1 MLKRLTVL
9 AALITGPAWAGLMV
23 GSPSGG
29 TIPDDVTLPVSSTPV
44 GAVSANAY
52 TGWTNPADTA
62 ADSTSWTSPSTSIR
76 YLLPTNAAYSIAT
89 TADSWRDVEVTT
101 WVRNGCVLLRY
112 AGGVAVYFIHF
123 GDSTN
128 GTLSV
133 GVGSGYEEGGL
144 PHDQQCPKRSAGISL
159 YSNDNLVGT
168 VPGYSKTDTAGDT
181 FTFGCSGWECYAEFN
196 GTQFW
201 RGDPDI
207 RIPMEAGKVALSSPG
222 TSLGFRDT
230 TVDWLPLATIYS
242 IPAASIYDMRDF
254 GFYAIETTGSIT
266 SGSSDLTVAS
276 AAGYVVGDDII
287 VECGTEAGAC
297 ARNTVGVGGLWP
309 AAHYANDAA
318 MDAAV
323 PCTAGSYA
331 YLDDTG
337 KVRRC
342 NVNGANWYAWD
353 STLYYTNYK
362 VPRALSATITA
373 INGNVLTLDTAAS
386 ATATN
391 ARVFRD
397 STPELSMFAD
407 GVGNSAFTPIGEYR
421 FPARVVLQGEIDLS
435 LRSAVSLDTG
445 VTVRGAGLNKA
456 APEFTFF
463 APDGSPGITLTMGYQ
478 ADCVTTTGVYIRNNV
493 GLAGFGLNWTASGLT
508 GNGYPSGVK
517 LELAECS
524 QIVDS
529 GALDSFAAT
538 ITSYCTDCDLIGSYA
553 RITEP
558 QQHYVGWQIQQADS
572 SGGTITDGEVDSDYI
587 ISGFEIFRSDGTDII
602 GAVGRNAA
610 LASNSSGGGWLMDE
624 LDLTIEANSKAASQ
638 TWWSVNQPVVNIN
651 SNIQPPNPA
660 MEEGGTIR
668 NPTIVNN
675 YLNVSNELMTA
686 IVVNVDNPN
695 ITIEGT
701 YPSCVSP
708 VGLITYPA
716 ANGSVG
722 MGINSDGQN
731 TVITGIRL
739 DGSNLNA
746 TWGDVRLQ
754 SGSSITDSVADNVT
768 GGGTE
773 TDVIT
778 NSAYEALCP

>member
-1 MLKRLTVL
+1 MRRWPVLL
-9 AALITGPAWAGLMV
+9 AALVVAGPAIARLGLGGTTGPTT
-23 GSPSGG
+23 PN
-29 TIPDDVTLPVSSTPV
+29 DVTLPVSSTPV
-44 GAVSANAY
+44 GAVGADAY
-52 TGWTNPADTA
+52 TGWTNPAGTA
-62 ADSTSWTSPSTSIR
+62 ADDTSWTSPSTSIR
-76 YLLPTNAAYSIAT
+76 YLKPTDAAYSIAT

-123 GDSTN
+123 GDSAN

-159 YSNDNLVGT
+159 YENSDLVGT

-196 GTQFW
+196 GTEFW

-207 RIPMEAGKVALSSPG
+207 RIPMEAGKVALSSPSTG
-222 TSLGFRDT
+222 FGFRNT
-230 TVDWLPLATIYS
+230 TVDWLPLQPTHS
-242 IPAASIYDMRDF
+242 IPSASIFDMRDF
-254 GFYAIETTGSIT
+254 GFYAVETTGSIT
-266 SGSSDLTVAS
+266 SGSDELTVAS
-276 AAGYVVGDDII
+276 SAGYVVGDDII

-373 INGNVLTLDTAAS
+373 INGNVLTLDTTAS

-421 FPARVVLQGEIDLS
+421 FPARVVLQGEIDLY
-435 LRSAVSLDTG
+435 LHSATSLDTG
-445 VTVRGAGLNKA
+445 VTVRGAGLNKT

-478 ADCVTTTGVYIRNNV
+478 ADCVTTTGVYIRNNT

-558 QQHYVGWQIQQADS
+558 QQHYVGWQIQQSDAVR
-572 SGGTITDGEVDSDYI
+572 GTIVDAHCDSDYV
-587 ISGFEIFRSDGTDII
+587 ISGVEMFRSDGVEMTNPTT
-602 GAVGRNAA
+602 RNCQIAA
-610 LASNSSGGGWLMDE
+610 NSSGQFLISNPEITVENDSYPGSAWYTSVWLQV
-624 LDLTIEANSKAASQ
+624 SKNV
-638 TWWSVNQPVVNIN
+638 T
-651 SNIQPPNPA
+651 PPSPHFA
-660 MEEGGTIR
+660 DGGTIS
-668 NPTIVNN
+668 NPMI
-675 YLNVSNELMTA
+675 
-686 IVVNVDNPN
+686 DNDFTNGSSDFLASLQVESGVEN
-695 ITIEGT
+695 IEITGT
-701 YPSCVSP
+701 YPTCSSP
-708 VGLITYPA
+708 VGLISYPA
-716 ANGSVG
+716 VNRTGGACINVDGEAN
-722 MGINSDGQN
+722 IL
-731 TVITGIRL
+731 GIRC
-739 DGSNLNA
+739 DGSNANA
-746 TWGDVRLQ
+746 TWGDVRV
-754 SGSSITDSVADNVT
+754 SAASSIIDSVADNVT
-768 GGGTE
+768 GSGTE

-778 NSAYEALCP
+778 NSAYGALCP